1 MSSISLF
8 QVFLLF
14 TPPSHLLTPTHS
26 TTTLVMRL
34 SIFLAL
40 AAAFISPATAIAPK
54 PYLRPINSINS
65 KQQTALAPALSN
77 TQAVS
82 SADAE
87 AGVATRGGSAASG

>member
-8 QVFLLF
+8 QVFPAFHSPL
-14 TPPSHLLTPTHS
+14 PHSHS

-54 PYLRPINSINS
+54 PYLRPINS

-82 SADAE
+82 SADAV